1 MTAQQTNQN
10 AQANDS
16 QAGTDRPLF
25 RPLSVRG
32 VTLPN
37 RVVMAPMTRSHA
49 PGGVIGEG
57 VDAYY
62 RRRAEHDVGLIV
74 TEGIGVDHPAAIG
87 IGSMGED
94 NEPQLHNDQ
103 SKARWKNV
111 VEGVHAAGG
120 IIFPQLWHQGVIRM
134 DNTGPFPDAR
144 SVRPSGIWGP
154 AGRVQ
159 SALPDYLE
167 QTMPETSP
175 MTESEIADVIAAFAR
190 SAADAR
196 DIGFDGIAIHGAHGY
211 LVDSFFWHETN
222 RRTDAWGGPTL
233 AERAHFGVELVKAI
247 RNAVGDMPIMFRYSQ
262 WKLQD
267 YEGRLANDPGEL
279 ESLLGPLSDAGVDIF
294 DASTRY
300 YHLPAFEGSA
310 LTLAGW
316 TKKIT
321 GKPTSAVGGIGLS
334 KELKESFTG
343 AVEVN
348 DNIGDVEAR
357 IDAGEFDLASVGRSI
372 LADPAWVE
380 KVRKGEP
387 LNPFSPAA
395 LAELY

>member
-1 MTAQQTNQN
+1 MT
-10 AQANDS
+10 D
-16 QAGTDRPLF
+16 
-25 RPLSVRG
+25 
-32 VTLPN
+32 
-37 RVVMAPMTRSHA
+37 
-49 PGGVIGEG
+49 
-57 VDAYY
+57 
-62 RRRAEHDVGLIV
+62 
-74 TEGIGVDHPAAIG
+74 
-87 IGSMGED
+87 
-94 NEPQLHNDQ
+94 
-103 SKARWKNV
+103 
-111 VEGVHAAGG
+111 
-120 IIFPQLWHQGVIRM
+120 
-134 DNTGPFPDAR
+134 
-144 SVRPSGIWGP
+144 
-154 AGRVQ
+154 
-159 SALPDYLE
+159 
-167 QTMPETSP
+167 
-175 MTESEIADVIAAFAR
+175 SEIADVIAAFAR

-247 RNAVGDMPIMFRYSQ
+247 RNAVGDIPIMFRYSQ

-267 YEGRLANDPGEL
+267 YEGRLANNPSEL

-387 LNPFSPAA
+387 LNPS
-395 LAELY
+395 